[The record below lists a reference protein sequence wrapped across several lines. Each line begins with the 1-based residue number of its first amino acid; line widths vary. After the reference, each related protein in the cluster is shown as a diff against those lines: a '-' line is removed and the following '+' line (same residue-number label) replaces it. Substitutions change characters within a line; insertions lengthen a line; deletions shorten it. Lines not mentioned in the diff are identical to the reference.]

1 MSIDSQAP
9 GWEWYFV
16 AMYFFVGGVSAG
28 AYFIGSLIELF
39 GGDARR
45 EISRVA
51 FYVAFP
57 VILLAP
63 PLLIADL
70 GRPERFWHLFF
81 YVNGGVPYINLQS
94 PLSVGSWALLLFGGM
109 SFLSF
114 VDNLVVEGRF
124 KFAPFAAVYN
134 RVPRRLYALV
144 GSLAGFFVAS
154 YTGVLVEIT
163 ARPLWVA
170 TDPLIGALFIAS
182 AGSCG
187 AAAIYLVL
195 AARRALTRYHLR
207 EFELLDRIAM
217 VLELVLIAAM
227 IALAGRFAAPL
238 TSGTLAILF
247 WGGAVVVGTL
257 LPLAI
262 NWFGSRG
269 DHPLSRSSALVGVMA
284 VLVLFGGA
292 LLRIILVTAGQV

>member
-1 MSIDSQAP
+1 MSPESQAP

-39 GGDARR
+39 GGETRR

-51 FYVAFP
+51 FYIAFP
-57 VILLAP
+57 VILIAP

-81 YVNGGVPYINLQS
+81 YVNGGIPNINLQS

-114 VDNLVVEGRF
+114 VDNLVAEGHL
-124 KFAPFAAVYN
+124 KFALFATAYN
-134 RVPRRLYALV
+134 RIPRKLYALV

-154 YTGVLVEIT
+154 YTGVLIETT

-170 TDPLIGALFIAS
+170 SDQLIGALFIAS

-187 AAAIYLVL
+187 AAAIYLAMAVRRTL
-195 AARRALTRYHLR
+195 AHYHLQD
-207 EFELLDRIAM
+207 FELFDRIAM
-217 VLELVLIAAM
+217 VFELVLIAAM
-227 IALAGRFAAPL
+227 IALAGQFAAPL
-238 TSGTLAILF
+238 MSGAVALLF
-247 WGGAVVVGTL
+247 WGGAVVFGTL
-257 LPLAI
+257 VPLAI

-269 DHPLSRSSALVGVMA
+269 DHPLSRSSGLVMVMA

-292 LLRIILVTAGQV
+292 LLRITLVVAGQM